1 MAAGGLK
8 YSSEATATFGRYNLG
23 DAVGFDLVFSIAD
36 SRRVSKGS
44 ISLSA
49 PTPPPPPASSC
60 VNPPTRSV
68 WIYFG
73 SGKQI
78 VFPQSIVKRVSCYGI
93 EISVIDQSSI
103 NDSYIY
109 IYPVMYKKYN
119 VMYMCILK
127 NILRINMFLFFS
139 DVRCLLT
146 NYVYVKYNH
155 VL

>member
-1 MAAGGLK
+1 MLFAERHPNAARQAAMAAGGLK

-36 SRRVSKGS
+36 SRRIKG
-44 ISLSA
+44 LDKPFRA
-49 PTPPPPPASSC
+49 HPPPPSPC

-78 VFPQSIVKRVSCYGI
+78 VLLQSIVKRVSCYEI

-109 IYPVMYKKYN
+109 IYP
-119 VMYMCILK
+119 IL
-127 NILRINMFLFFS
+127 LRINMFLFFS